1 MLNKDGIRIAISG
14 RSGCGNTTVSSLL
27 AQRLNLKLVNY
38 TFRSVA
44 KEEGV
49 TDQEIFRRAE
59 LTDEYDYRVD
69 KMQVVLAREEP
80 SVLGTR
86 LAIWML
92 DDADLKVYLSGS
104 LENRARRIAEREGG
118 TLKDQMALTTARDE
132 RDRKRYLRL
141 YNIDNFDYSPADLVI
156 NTDRLDQH
164 QVADII
170 EAAARTLMK

>member
-27 AQRLNLKLVNY
+27 SQRLNLKQVNY

-69 KMQVVLAREEP
+69 KRQVVLAREEP

-118 TLKDQMALTTARDE
+118 TLIDQMAATTARDE

>member
-14 RSGCGNTTVSSLL
+14 RSGCGNTTVSGLV
-27 AQRLNLKLVNY
+27 AERLNLKLVNY

-44 KEEGV
+44 REEGL
-49 TDQEIFRRAE
+49 TDQEVFRRAE
-59 LTDEYDYRVD
+59 LTDEYDHRVD
-69 KMQVVLAREEP
+69 RRQVIMAREEP

-104 LENRARRIAEREGG
+104 LEERARRIAEREGG
-118 TLKDQMALTTARDE
+118 ALKEQMAVTTARDE

-156 NTDRLDQH
+156 NTDRLNQY
-164 QVADII
+164 QVAEII
-170 EAAARTLMK
+170 VAAARTLTK

>member
-27 AQRLNLKLVNY
+27 SQRLNLKLVNY

-69 KMQVVLAREEP
+69 KKQVVLAREEP

-118 TLKDQMALTTARDE
+118 KLIDQMTATTARDE

-141 YNIDNFDYSPADLVI
+141 YNIDNFDFSPADLVI
-156 NTDRLDQH
+156 NTDRLDQY